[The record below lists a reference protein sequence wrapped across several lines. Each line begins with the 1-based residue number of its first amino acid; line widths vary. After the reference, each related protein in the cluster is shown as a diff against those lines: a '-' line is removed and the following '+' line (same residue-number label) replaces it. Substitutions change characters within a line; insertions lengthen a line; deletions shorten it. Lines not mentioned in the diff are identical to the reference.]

1 MNDQETA
8 LEDSLFVELEGLG
21 YIAALG
27 GEGRHDVKGGSALLG
42 AGTLQGISQIN
53 RLLVT

>member
-53 RLLVT
+53 